1 MHGTAAV
8 RAYWTRQFTLVDPR
22 VEREGFGLDDEGRT
36 VVDVHQ
42 VVRDPQG
49 NLLADNR
56 VQHVYT
62 LRDGLV
68 ERMDV
73 REPETLGK
81 RGSCAFSLGR
91 PATAPDWRRARRLN
105 GGSVGM
111 WCPRRPGSFVR
122 LRSRVRVF
130 PLHSASGGARALDA
144 WAS

>member
-1 MHGTAAV
+1 MARHERFLRELYAAFNARDLDAALAGMHPDVDWPNAFEGGRVHGTAAV

-22 VEREGFGLDDEGRT
+22 VEPEGFGLDDEGRT

-73 REPETLGK
+73 REPET
-81 RGSCAFSLGR
+81 
-91 PATAPDWRRARRLN
+91 
-105 GGSVGM
+105 
-111 WCPRRPGSFVR
+111 
-122 LRSRVRVF
+122 
-130 PLHSASGGARALDA
+130 
-144 WAS
+144 